1 MKDKDKT
8 HEQLIKEVTSLRRR
22 IAELEGCERQQKKT
36 EDTLTKWA
44 QEKTAILDSMSE
56 LVAYQDTRMR
66 ILWVNKAAAE
76 SVGVDPQ
83 QLVGRHCYEIWPQRQ
98 RPCVGCPVVKARKS
112 GRPHEA
118 EITTPDGRVWL
129 IRGYPVRDTKGNIT
143 GTVEVTLEITERKKS
158 EEEINRLASFPKL
171 NPIPIVEVDPK
182 GQLIYTNPAAQ
193 QIFPNLDKKQGKH
206 PFLAGLKPT
215 FLELKETKEKYL
227 FREIKTGRTW
237 YSQIISLVDS
247 EHIRIYAVDITER
260 KQIEEEKLASEN
272 LYKTLFNSASDAVL
286 IINMAGQFIDVNE
299 VACQRLGYRK
309 EELLQMSPMDID
321 SPEYAPLVQ
330 ERIKQLRQHGHF
342 FFETA
347 HVRRDGTIIPTELS
361 SRVIEYNGKPAVLS
375 IARDITERKQV
386 EEKLRE
392 SEERYKT
399 LFEEAVIG
407 TCLTDAKTGIIVDCN
422 QELASLVGR
431 ERVELIGKSQKIL
444 HPPEYDKKLFS
455 PTYKQHLK
463 DKQGEILETQ
473 VITKAGDLREVAI
486 KANFLHL
493 QGKKMLLGLF
503 LDITDRKRAEEQLQ
517 QLTHDLAERV
527 KELNCLSIASKL
539 MVEPDKSLNEIYQSI
554 VHLIP
559 PAWQYTDITC
569 ARITYGDRQF
579 KTDNFKETKW
589 KQSADIIVDSN
600 KVGSL
605 DVFYLQKKPEEHEG
619 PFLKEERDLL
629 DALAR
634 EIEVFIKR
642 KQAGD
647 ALRESE
653 VRFRTLFEGIPDTLL
668 VHDDE
673 GTILHINEVGAQQLE
688 WSAKDLVGR
697 NLREIVTPENAA
709 SIADHVKE
717 VHKAGWCR
725 FETTYVS
732 RSGWQIAAEVNEHPI
747 KFGRKKAIL
756 SVARDITER
765 KRAEDK
771 LRETSLFLRNILDS
785 SSPISIISTDLE
797 QNILFWNKGAEDIF
811 GYKAEEVI
819 NRHTVDIL
827 YPDEGDT
834 KQTVEEIRSYI
845 LNKKRELCREIK
857 EITKDGRILWIN
869 LTSTPRFDENKNVI
883 GILGIGEDITERKS
897 IEDALR
903 ESEERFRRVVETM
916 GVGLSAIDANGV
928 LTYVNEYLAKMLGYS
943 INEMIGRSTL
953 DFYEKKSRKI
963 QEEIFKKRRA
973 GMRDPT
979 SYEVIWRKK
988 DGQKVHSILSPTP
1001 MFDADGHYTGSFA
1014 IHTDITVRKR
1024 MEQELRES
1032 EEKYREL
1039 INGMNDTAWVIDFDG
1054 NFIDVNDA
1062 AVEVLGYS
1070 REELLAMGPHDI
1082 DSSLDAKTI
1091 TDLIKGMATDK
1102 MQVFE
1107 TSHTTKDGKP
1117 IPVEIKSSLITY
1129 QGKQAILSIAR
1140 DITKRKQAEE
1150 ALRENE
1156 EKLKNIVENS
1166 TNIFYSHT
1174 PDHILTYHSPQVK
1187 DMLGYEP
1194 DEAMMKWT
1202 ELASDN
1208 PINEEGLKLTERAI
1222 KTGKPQPPY
1231 ELELNHKNG
1240 KKVWVEV
1247 REAPVVVNG
1256 KTILIVGALTDI
1268 TERKKAEEDLHK
1280 NEAVLKE
1287 ALVAAQMGIWHWF
1300 PETDSVVW
1308 DENLYRIA
1316 GRDSKLPAPS
1326 YAEHPQVYTL
1336 ESWQRLKAAVE
1347 NALQTGTPYQLDLE
1361 LIRPDGS
1368 RRWVIGRGEALR
1380 DTTGRIVQFRGTVQD
1395 ITERKKAEEKLQN
1408 SYLQMQEMLVTTV
1421 NALASTVE
1429 MKDQYTAGHQP
1440 RVTQLACAIAE
1451 EMGLPEEQIEGIR
1464 MAGLIHDIGKI
1475 MVPAEI
1481 LNKPGRLTEIQYEMV
1496 KMHPQAGY
1504 DILVGIKF
1512 PWPVAEIVL
1521 QHHELIDGSGYPEG
1535 LSGDEILLEARI
1547 LTVANVVEAMISHR
1561 PYRSAYDIKE
1571 ALAEISKNKRVLY
1584 DPDVVDAC
1592 QKLFAEKRFAF
1603 EQVQ

>member
-1 MKDKDKT
+1 
-8 HEQLIKEVTSLRRR
+8 
-22 IAELEGCERQQKKT
+22 
-36 EDTLTKWA
+36 
-44 QEKTAILDSMSE
+44 
-56 LVAYQDTRMR
+56 
-66 ILWVNKAAAE
+66 
-76 SVGVDPQ
+76 
-83 QLVGRHCYEIWPQRQ
+83 
-98 RPCVGCPVVKARKS
+98 
-112 GRPHEA
+112 
-118 EITTPDGRVWL
+118 
-129 IRGYPVRDTKGNIT
+129 
-143 GTVEVTLEITERKKS
+143 
-158 EEEINRLASFPKL
+158 
-171 NPIPIVEVDPK
+171 
-182 GQLIYTNPAAQ
+182 
-193 QIFPNLDKKQGKH
+193 
-206 PFLAGLKPT
+206 
-215 FLELKETKEKYL
+215 
-227 FREIKTGRTW
+227 
-237 YSQIISLVDS
+237 
-247 EHIRIYAVDITER
+247 
-260 KQIEEEKLASEN
+260 
-272 LYKTLFNSASDAVL
+272 
-286 IINMAGQFIDVNE
+286 
-299 VACQRLGYRK
+299 
-309 EELLQMSPMDID
+309 
-321 SPEYAPLVQ
+321 
-330 ERIKQLRQHGHF
+330 
-342 FFETA
+342 
-347 HVRRDGTIIPTELS
+347 
-361 SRVIEYNGKPAVLS
+361 
-375 IARDITERKQV
+375 
-386 EEKLRE
+386 
-392 SEERYKT
+392 
-399 LFEEAVIG
+399 
-407 TCLTDAKTGIIVDCN
+407 
-422 QELASLVGR
+422 
-431 ERVELIGKSQKIL
+431 
-444 HPPEYDKKLFS
+444 
-455 PTYKQHLK
+455 
-463 DKQGEILETQ
+463 
-473 VITKAGDLREVAI
+473 
-486 KANFLHL
+486 
-493 QGKKMLLGLF
+493 
-503 LDITDRKRAEEQLQ
+503 
-517 QLTHDLAERV
+517 
-527 KELNCLSIASKL
+527 
-539 MVEPDKSLNEIYQSI
+539 
-554 VHLIP
+554 
-559 PAWQYTDITC
+559 
-569 ARITYGDRQF
+569 
-579 KTDNFKETKW
+579 
-589 KQSADIIVDSN
+589 
-600 KVGSL
+600 
-605 DVFYLQKKPEEHEG
+605 
-619 PFLKEERDLL
+619 
-629 DALAR
+629 
-634 EIEVFIKR
+634 
-642 KQAGD
+642 
-647 ALRESE
+647 
-653 VRFRTLFEGIPDTLL
+653 
-668 VHDDE
+668 
-673 GTILHINEVGAQQLE
+673 
-688 WSAKDLVGR
+688 
-697 NLREIVTPENAA
+697 
-709 SIADHVKE
+709 
-717 VHKAGWCR
+717 
-725 FETTYVS
+725 
-732 RSGWQIAAEVNEHPI
+732 
-747 KFGRKKAIL
+747 
-756 SVARDITER
+756 
-765 KRAEDK
+765 
-771 LRETSLFLRNILDS
+771 
-785 SSPISIISTDLE
+785 
-797 QNILFWNKGAEDIF
+797 
-811 GYKAEEVI
+811 
-819 NRHTVDIL
+819 
-827 YPDEGDT
+827 
-834 KQTVEEIRSYI
+834 
-845 LNKKRELCREIK
+845 
-857 EITKDGRILWIN
+857 
-869 LTSTPRFDENKNVI
+869 
-883 GILGIGEDITERKS
+883 
-897 IEDALR
+897 
-903 ESEERFRRVVETM
+903 M

-979 SYEVIWRKK
+979 PYEITWRRK
-988 DGQKVHSILSPTP
+988 DGQKVYSILSPTP
-1001 MFDADGHYTGSFA
+1001 HFDADGRFTGSFA
-1014 IHTDITVRKR
+1014 IHTDITERKRMEQELRESEERFRRVVETMGVGLSAIDANGVLTYVNEYLAKMLGYSIDEMIGHPAVDFYYDEEHRRRQEEIFKQRKAGMQDSMSFEVTWRRKDGQKVYSILSPTPHFDADGRFTGSFAIHTDITERKR

-1187 DMLGYEP
+1187 DILGYEP

-1208 PINEEGLKLTERAI
+1208 PINKEGLKLTERAI

-1380 DTTGRIVQFRGTVQD
+1380 DTTTTGRIVQFRGTVQD

-1451 EMGLPEEQIEGIR
+1451 EMGLAEEQIEGIR

-1475 MVPAEI
+1475 VVPAEI
-1481 LNKPGRLTEIQYEMV
+1481 LNKPGPLTEIQYEMV
-1496 KMHPQAGY
+1496 KMHPRAAF
-1504 DILVGIKF
+1504 DILKGIKF

-1521 QHHELIDGSGYPEG
+1521 QHHERMDGSGYPQG
-1535 LSGDEILLEARI
+1535 LSGEEIMLEARI
-1547 LTVANVVEAMISHR
+1547 LAVANVVEAMISHR
-1561 PYRSAYDIKE
+1561 PYRAAYDIKE
-1571 ALAEISKNKRVLY
+1571 SLAEISKNKGILY
-1584 DPDVVDAC
+1584 DPAVVDAC
-1592 QKLFAEKRFAF
+1592 LKLFKEKRFIF
-1603 EQVQ
+1603 EHMR